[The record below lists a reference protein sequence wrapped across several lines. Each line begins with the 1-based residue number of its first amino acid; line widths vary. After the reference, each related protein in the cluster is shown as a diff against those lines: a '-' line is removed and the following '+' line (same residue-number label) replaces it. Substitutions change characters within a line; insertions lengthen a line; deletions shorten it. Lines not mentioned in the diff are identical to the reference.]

1 MTKFV
6 IIILA
11 LLAFSGASA
20 ADQTPKGIVDQLFA
34 GMLAGDGAAI
44 SALVV
49 EGAKLDRLQKDGTL
63 KHGDFTGWIKWVDT
77 QEAGDANEQIFSVK
91 TLQMSPELATVWA
104 PFELTYKGKLV
115 GCGVNHFTLAKS
127 NDGWRI
133 LYGIDMPHDGD
144 CATFRTNFAG

>member
-1 MTKFV
+1 MTRFV
-6 IIILA
+6 AIILA
-11 LLAFSGASA
+11 LIAFFGASA
-20 ADQTPKGIVDQLFA
+20 ADKTPKDIVDQLFA

-63 KHGDFTGWIKWVDT
+63 KQGDFTGWITWVDS
-77 QEAGDANEQIFSVK
+77 QNAGDADEQVFNVT

-104 PFELTYKGKLV
+104 PFELHYKGKLA
-115 GCGVNHFTLAKS
+115 GCGVNQFTLAKS

-144 CATFRTNFAG
+144 CATFRANFAS